1 MDSKELRIGNYFKY
15 EGYECYR
22 EINEIS
28 KHCIKYHDSMLMPYC
43 EAPDKPVLVGIPLT
57 EEWLLKFGFVI
68 HNKPYGYTEYI
79 KYKKGTR
86 QYLHKLFTFKES
98 NNDWD
103 GKFGFSGTIQTELN
117 HVHELQNLYHAL
129 TKKELTIKK

>member
-1 MDSKELRIGNYFKY
+1 MEAKELRIGNYVKY

-57 EEWLLKFGFVI
+57 EEWLIKFGFERVMPTE
-68 HNKPYGYTEYI
+68 NFYDNDGYAYELNYWGRIALKNGVLISDEYYFLDGLDFDI
-79 KYKKGTR
+79 KY
-86 QYLHKLFTFKES
+86 
-98 NNDWD
+98 
-103 GKFGFSGTIQTELN
+103 
-117 HVHELQNLYHAL
+117 VHELQNLYFSL
-129 TKKELTIKK
+129 TKKELKIKK